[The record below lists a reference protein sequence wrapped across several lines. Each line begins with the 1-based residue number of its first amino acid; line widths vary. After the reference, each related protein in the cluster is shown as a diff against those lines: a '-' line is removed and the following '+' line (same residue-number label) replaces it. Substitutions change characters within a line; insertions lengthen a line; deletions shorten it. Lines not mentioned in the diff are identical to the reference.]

1 MQMSRYVPRI
11 ILLQV
16 LLVTVT
22 CGGIFPVCAWSRNV
36 KMVPFR
42 GPEVAVVVEVVR

>member
-1 MQMSRYVPRI
+1 MYPYVRRI

-22 CGGIFPVCAWSRNV
+22 CGGMFPVCAWSKNV